1 VTDAP
6 ASVSAR
12 RPAMPADAG
21 WRPSSPRDAALFT
34 AYLRGAGDVEAA
46 AEAGVSR
53 STAQR
58 WKRRH
63 LEALRSAADEQVT
76 EAIAGLRSTLGAGW
90 RRLLLEIGNPANGP
104 VGVSAVR
111 AAYAAYRDL
120 TTHIDLEAR
129 LAELERLVATRPPSR
144 TVQ

>member
-1 VTDAP
+1 MNSRTNSTTTP
-6 ASVSAR
+6 TSTASSAR
-12 RPAMPADAG
+12 SAG
-21 WRPSSPRDAALFT
+21 RLMI
-34 AYLRGAGDVEAA
+34 
-46 AEAGVSR
+46 SR
-53 STAQR
+53 ATAQR